1 MWLHTTSHVLLQ
13 LLPTF
18 WTFKT
23 KRIYKIIF
31 SLSIVLLESKEEKC
45 LLQTWGDVMISNYL
59 HRKQMQVMIY
69 RWTFNSIPFKHNFSI
84 LHETLNI
91 KPHRSVNRHLMW
103 CVIFLHLSQTNLLQY
118 KTLKNTNAA
127 RYPTLATLS
136 MLTGLATNTGNW
148 ILDNLGVPSLSMRL
162 LYRRFDVR
170 RKKLPP

>member
-103 CVIFLHLSQTNLLQY
+103 WMRNLSSSQPNECTPVQDIKEYKRCKIPYSCNLID
-118 KTLKNTNAA
+118 A
-127 RYPTLATLS
+127 
-136 MLTGLATNTGNW
+136 
-148 ILDNLGVPSLSMRL
+148 
-162 LYRRFDVR
+162 YRISH
-170 RKKLPP
+170 KHWKLNSW